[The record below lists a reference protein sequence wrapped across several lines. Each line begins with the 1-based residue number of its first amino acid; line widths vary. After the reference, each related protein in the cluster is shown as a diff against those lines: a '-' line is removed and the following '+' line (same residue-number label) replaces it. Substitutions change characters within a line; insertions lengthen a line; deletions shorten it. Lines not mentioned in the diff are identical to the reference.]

1 MPPPLLALALV
12 AQARAQHFA
21 GRCALDRPK
30 PVAVPC
36 PTQSP
41 ALWCTLHRHAP
52 TVGWPGYSRPNGT
65 KHTSDAIFM
74 PASATTG
81 SGQALCHLDRAEFP
95 LITGGNATL
104 AVLTADCPRSGCET
118 IPLSRCCASINST
131 LELFA
136 LFEPQFG
143 RRPYFRETE
152 GSIVLAT
159 DRSLAN
165 VSLRL
170 HAALPGGVQLDA
182 AVPGGRKWRVPF
194 PLHAMPTEVNELVNI
209 SLLIGGAALT
219 KQRRFSRHPP
229 PAADSAI
236 TAFQVDHERGGAMR
250 ANGVEFVAQ
259 GWFNGGYSHQVNGL
273 GAKEWARYFNASE
286 PSYTRRQALNLGAI
300 ATHWGARG
308 LNFVRFQGQFLQQ
321 SLKTP
326 EQIEDIKVYLDACAS
341 AGVFALWD
349 SNIDTIANLGFN
361 GTEDE
366 PWRHLLGNLSVVRD
380 HPAFGGYY
388 ACA

>member
-1 MPPPLLALALV
+1 MPPLLALALV
-12 AQARAQHFA
+12 AQAPAQHFA

-30 PVAVPC
+30 PVAVPS

-81 SGQALCHLDRAEFP
+81 SGQALCHLDRAEYP

-118 IPLSRCCASINST
+118 IPLARCCASINST

-152 GSIVLAT
+152 GSVVLAT

-170 HAALPGGVQLDA
+170 QAALPGGVQLDA
-182 AVPGGRKWRVPF
+182 AVPGGR
-194 PLHAMPTEVNELVNI
+194 
-209 SLLIGGAALT
+209 
-219 KQRRFSRHPP
+219 
-229 PAADSAI
+229 
-236 TAFQVDHERGGAMR
+236 
-250 ANGVEFVAQ
+250 
-259 GWFNGGYSHQVNGL
+259 
-273 GAKEWARYFNASE
+273 
-286 PSYTRRQALNLGAI
+286 
-300 ATHWGARG
+300 
-308 LNFVRFQGQFLQQ
+308 
-321 SLKTP
+321 
-326 EQIEDIKVYLDACAS
+326 
-341 AGVFALWD
+341 
-349 SNIDTIANLGFN
+349 
-361 GTEDE
+361 
-366 PWRHLLGNLSVVRD
+366 
-380 HPAFGGYY
+380 
-388 ACA
+388 